1 MTHPNHLLQPLFALA
16 LTFVALT
23 FVTPALATTPGGFF
37 DTTCREVPFTPEG
50 LARLEPIKAANLGT
64 FNCSGSFTYYDTTTG
79 HVTATVDL
87 PWFNQSTLYEPSCGC
102 WVTTSFAFGPTLPPL
117 VIREYGNA
125 PTGRAEEGTCLEF
138 AWPEDDGNITQSI
151 AFGRNVHSNVHR
163 DLPYLRQSDGTLTR
177 HQSFYRVAGTQTEL
191 VVVRKFNEAG
201 CIDWIENLVCLMVE
215 PQLL

>member
-1 MTHPNHLLQPLFALA
+1 MTNLNRLLQLLFALA
-16 LTFVALT
+16 LTFVA
-23 FVTPALATTPGGFF
+23 VTLVPPALATTTGGFF
-37 DTTCREVPFTPEG
+37 DTTCREVPYTPEG

-64 FNCSGSFTYYDTTTG
+64 FNCSGSFTYFDPSTG
-79 HVTATVDL
+79 HVTATIDV

-117 VIREYGNA
+117 VIYEYGNA
-125 PTGRAEEGTCLEF
+125 LPGRAEEGTCLEF

-151 AFGRNVHSNVHR
+151 AFGRNMHFNVHR

-177 HQSFYRVAGTQTEL
+177 HQSFYRVAGTQNEL

-201 CIDWIENLVCLMVE
+201 YIDWIENLVCLMVE